1 MRSLTSVTGRHG
13 PGAGSLGADA
23 AVLAFGA
30 PLGFGAAF
38 AFGAGLSLVLPPPW
52 VDAAVELDMAGT
64 TILQTGTKK

>member
-1 MRSLTSVTGRHG
+1 MRSVTSVTGRHG
-13 PGAGSLGADA
+13 PGAGSLG
-23 AVLAFGA
+23 
-30 PLGFGAAF
+30 AF